1 MIDIR
6 IMHDAAVVLTA
17 KEYKQ
22 LSENRSIRMERLQKL
37 VVELYDLYKRD
48 SPYYPEIDREMY
60 ALGLLEGDEK
70 DVQG

>member
-6 IMHDAAVVLTA
+6 IMHDAAIVLTA
-17 KEYKQ
+17 REYKQ

>member
-6 IMHDAAVVLTA
+6 IMHDAAIVLTA

-22 LSENRSIRMERLQKL
+22 LSENRSIRMERLQNLVFKL
-37 VVELYDLYKRD
+37 FDLYKRD

-60 ALGLLEGDEK
+60 ALGLLEGEK
-70 DVQG
+70 EC